1 MAASPPPPPVAV
13 RIGTSERDAAITA
26 LGEHMRAGRLDP
38 DEYGDRVARASTA
51 RYEAELAPLFTDLP
65 MLSGGAGTTTS
76 SQHGGFGRPGT
87 PPSHRLGAAA
97 FAAAPF
103 VALITF
109 FVLVAVGVSDAWL
122 VFLLIPMTATLATGG
137 RRRRPGNR
145 ARRRSVSP
153 IGSGPRQASSAE

>member
-51 RYEAELAPLFTDLP
+51 RYESELAPQFTDLP
-65 MLSGGAGTTTS
+65 VPSGVAGAAPS
-76 SQHGGFGRPGT
+76 SPCGPARPGS

-103 VALITF
+103 VALIAF